1 MEIKFDDLTD
11 QQCADI
17 IAHFIK
23 RKNVNEIIIHT
34 KEDDIVIQK
43 TPKVANYFD
52 VMSPIVIL
60 QCTNEKGFVVVS

>member
-17 IAHFIK
+17 IAHFVK

-34 KEDDIVIQK
+34 RNDDIVITK
-43 TPKVANYFD
+43 KRKYEKRKFEIYDD
-52 VMSPIVIL
+52 VLPTIGCII
-60 QCTNEKGFVVVS
+60 

>member
-1 MEIKFDDLTD
+1 MKIKFDDLTD

-17 IAHFIK
+17 IAHFID
-23 RKNVNEIIIHT
+23 RKNVSEIIIHT
-34 KEDDIVIQK
+34 KKDDIVIQK

-60 QCTNEKGFVVVS
+60 

>member
-17 IAHFIK
+17 IAHFVK

-34 KEDDIVIQK
+34 KEDDIVIK
-43 TPKVANYFD
+43 KKRKSEIYDD
-52 VMSPIVIL
+52 VLPTIGCII
-60 QCTNEKGFVVVS
+60 

>member
-17 IAHFIK
+17 IAHFVK

-34 KEDDIVIQK
+34 KEDDIVITK
-43 TPKVANYFD
+43 KRKYEKRKSEIYDD
-52 VMSPIVIL
+52 VLPTIGCII
-60 QCTNEKGFVVVS
+60 

>member
-17 IAHFIK
+17 IAHFVK

-34 KEDDIVIQK
+34 KEDDIVITK
-43 TPKVANYFD
+43 KRKSEKRKSEIYDD
-52 VMSPIVIL
+52 VLPTIGCII
-60 QCTNEKGFVVVS
+60 

>member
-11 QQCADI
+11 QQCVDI

-34 KEDDIVIQK
+34 KEDDIVIKK
-43 TPKVANYFD
+43 TPKITNYFD
-52 VMSPIVIL
+52 VMPPIVIL
-60 QCTNEKGFVVVS
+60 

>member
-34 KEDDIVIQK
+34 KEDDIVIKK
-43 TPKVANYFD
+43 TSKITDYFD
-52 VMSPIVIL
+52 IMSPIVIL
-60 QCTNEKGFVVVS
+60 

>member
-34 KEDDIVIQK
+34 RKDDIVITK
-43 TPKVANYFD
+43 KRKFEKRKSEIYDD
-52 VMSPIVIL
+52 VLPTIGCII
-60 QCTNEKGFVVVS
+60 

>member
-17 IAHFIK
+17 IAHFVK

-34 KEDDIVIQK
+34 KEDDIVIKK
-43 TPKVANYFD
+43 TPKITDYFD
-52 VMSPIVIL
+52 VMFPTVIL
-60 QCTNEKGFVVVS
+60 

>member
-34 KEDDIVIQK
+34 KEDDIVIKK
-43 TPKVANYFD
+43 TPKVAHYFD

-60 QCTNEKGFVVVS
+60 

>member
-34 KEDDIVIQK
+34 KEDDIVITK
-43 TPKVANYFD
+43 KRKSEKRKSEIYDD
-52 VMSPIVIL
+52 VLPTIGCII
-60 QCTNEKGFVVVS
+60 

>member
-60 QCTNEKGFVVVS
+60 

>member
-34 KEDDIVIQK
+34 KEDDIVIKK
-43 TPKVANYFD
+43 TPVVYLLIAG
-52 VMSPIVIL
+52 IIL
-60 QCTNEKGFVVVS
+60 RSLS

>member
-34 KEDDIVIQK
+34 KEYDSVIKK

-52 VMSPIVIL
+52 VMSSIVIL
-60 QCTNEKGFVVVS
+60 

>member
-17 IAHFIK
+17 IANFIK
-23 RKNVNEIIIHT
+23 IKNVNEIIIHT

-43 TPKVANYFD
+43 TPKVSNYFD

-60 QCTNEKGFVVVS
+60 